1 MSAYA
6 DTKEA
11 VFTMEIER
19 QRAGILGFISSHPGT
34 LLQDNSIIF
43 SCVSTIKKKKK
54 QTTLPSDAKWN
65 SASVV

>member
-1 MSAYA
+1 MRAYA

-43 SCVSTIKKKKK
+43 SCVSTIKKKKP
-54 QTTLPSDAKWN
+54 LPSDAKWN

>member
-1 MSAYA
+1 MRAYA

-19 QRAGILGFISSHPGT
+19 QRARILGFISSHPGT

-43 SCVSTIKKKKK
+43 SCVSTIKKN
-54 QTTLPSDAKWN
+54 QTLPSDAKWN